1 MRGGTKSSTST
12 VVAFQ
17 SAHALVSQGT
27 EVSSPAVN
35 VPKCK
40 PVRVSFPRE
49 ETKGRSVTAIGTVIT
64 FANEIATTWQ
74 IFSG

>member
-1 MRGGTKSSTST
+1 
-12 VVAFQ
+12 
-17 SAHALVSQGT
+17 VSQGT

-49 ETKGRSVTAIGTVIT
+49 ETKGRSVTAIGTVIN